1 MLLPR
6 GLTIGS
12 LRLRPRRNR
21 RLIRVRE
28 LLVGSDWVAPRSHR
42 PRHIVVL
49 PVFHVAANLVDGA

>member
-1 MLLPR
+1 MMLPR

-12 LRLRPRRNR
+12 LRLSGCNR

-49 PVFHVAANLVDGA
+49 PLLHVTANLIDGT